1 MQSKTINFS
10 PWCSLET
17 LRVEIRVTPIGE
29 HGSMSDQRL
38 SERATIVVES
48 GAARLLFCPTRDE
61 ARALIEALE
70 WALQPAEQ
78 TAAEAA

>member
-1 MQSKTINFS
+1 MDSQTISFS

-48 GAARLLFCPTRDE
+48 GAARLQFNPTRDE
-61 ARALIEALE
+61 ARALIAALE
-70 WALQPAEQ
+70 WALQPVEE
-78 TAAEAA
+78 AEAA

>member
-10 PWCSLET
+10 HWCSPET
-17 LRVEIRVTPIGE
+17 LRVEIQVTPIGE

-48 GAARLLFCPTRDE
+48 GAVRLLFCPKRDE

-70 WALQPAEQ
+70 WALQPVEE
-78 TAAEAA
+78 AEAA

>member
-17 LRVEIRVTPIGE
+17 PRVEIRITPIGA

-48 GAARLLFCPTRDE
+48 GAARLLFCPTRAE
-61 ARALIEALE
+61 ARALIAALD
-70 WALQPAEQ
+70 WALQPVEE
-78 TAAEAA
+78 AEAA

>member
-29 HGSMSDQRL
+29 RGSMSDQRL

-48 GAARLLFCPTRDE
+48 GAARLLFCPTSAE
-61 ARALIEALE
+61 ARALIAALE
-70 WALQPAEQ
+70 WALQPVEE
-78 TAAEAA
+78 AEAA